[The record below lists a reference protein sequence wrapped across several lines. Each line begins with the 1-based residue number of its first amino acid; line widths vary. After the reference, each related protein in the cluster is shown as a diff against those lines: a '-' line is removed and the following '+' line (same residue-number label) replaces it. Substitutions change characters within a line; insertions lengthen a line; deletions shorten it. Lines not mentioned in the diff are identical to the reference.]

1 VSSLAQ
7 RERGRRL
14 PGTRLGHHENGP
26 APEFERGD
34 VYVAVHQCEIEFDS
48 GRAFLEDPVS
58 RLMILPEVRSWFS
71 ASDLS
76 EPLSYV
82 ADAIDRYWSEDKMAL
97 TMQVGCAS
105 ARKP

>member
-1 VSSLAQ
+1 LEFDNGSLA
-7 RERGRRL
+7 RL
-14 PGTRLGHHENGP
+14 NIESLSQELEAAGLD
-26 APEFERGD
+26 D